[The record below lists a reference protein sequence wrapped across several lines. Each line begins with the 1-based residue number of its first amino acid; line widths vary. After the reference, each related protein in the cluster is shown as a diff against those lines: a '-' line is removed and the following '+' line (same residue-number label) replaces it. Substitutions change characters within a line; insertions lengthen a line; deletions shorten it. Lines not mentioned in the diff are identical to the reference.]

1 MSKSFEEIEVWQ
13 KSREL
18 CADIFA
24 LTQSEGFSK
33 DYDLKNQINRSAGSA
48 MDNIAEGFER
58 NSNKE
63 FVYFLYV
70 AKGSIG
76 ETRSQLHRAKDR
88 GYINSETF
96 EELYS
101 KCLVVSQQLSKFAE
115 YLKKSEINGSRNLKS
130 DLQQSLNS

>member
-13 KSREL
+13 KAREL
-18 CADIFA
+18 CSAIYA
-24 LTQSEGFSK
+24 LTQTDAFHK
-33 DYDLKNQINRSAGSA
+33 DYDLKNQINRSCGSA

-58 NSNKE
+58 NNNKE

-70 AKGSIG
+70 SKGSIG

-88 GYINSETF
+88 GYISTETF
-96 EELYS
+96 DELYN

-115 YLKKSEINGSRNLKS
+115 YLKKSEISGSRHLKT
-130 DLQQSLNS
+130 DLQKSLNS